1 MFGSENAYAGALFFA
16 LVCLGA
22 LIKLNDIAGCLIGAG
37 SALLAAISLRL
48 ALVKAAQ
55 EAEENHQRMEIQFQ
69 QLRSKI
75 IETSATTIEAMTA
88 VNDAAQ
94 SVQENIQVIRVR
106 LAELDNLTQLAECAE
121 EIKSTVIGREE
132 NNSTQL
138 SECAEEIKSTIASL
152 EENSSALNLILEREF
167 ETLNSIEE
175 TKKESLQTILK
186 LVQLVGQMLKN
197 PAYVKDIE
205 KINSSINT
213 LTEQLKNL
221 QDESQSAL
229 NRQDLSTLKRIA
241 AKIK

>member
-1 MFGSENAYAGALFFA
+1 MFGSENAYASALFFA

-55 EAEENHQRMEIQFQ
+55 TSEEDHQRMEIQFQ

-75 IETSATTIEAMTA
+75 LETSEANITAMTS

-94 SVQENIQVIRVR
+94 LLQENIQVIRVR
-106 LAELDNLTQLAECAE
+106 LAELDNLTQLAECTA
-121 EIKSTVIGREE
+121 EIKSTLE
-132 NNSTQL
+132 
-138 SECAEEIKSTIASL
+138 SL
-152 EENSSALNLILEREF
+152 EENSSALNLTLEKEF
-167 ETLNSIEE
+167 EKLNSIENAKRE
-175 TKKESLQTILK
+175 ILQTVLERLQLFEKTLK
-186 LVQLVGQMLKN
+186 SPDYAKEMG
-197 PAYVKDIE
+197 
-205 KINSSINT
+205 KINLSINA

-221 QDESQSAL
+221 QDESQTAL
-229 NRQDLSTLKRIA
+229 NSQDLSTLKRIA

>member
-55 EAEENHQRMEIQFQ
+55 ASEEDHQRMEIQFQ

-75 IETSATTIEAMTA
+75 LETSEANIEAMTS

-94 SVQENIQVIRVR
+94 LLQENIQVIRVR
-106 LAELDNLTQLAECAE
+106 LAELDNLTQLAECTA
-121 EIKSTVIGREE
+121 EIKSTLE
-132 NNSTQL
+132 
-138 SECAEEIKSTIASL
+138 SL
-152 EENSSALNLILEREF
+152 EENSSALNLTLEKEF
-167 ETLNSIEE
+167 EKLNSIENAKRE
-175 TKKESLQTILK
+175 ILQTVLERLQLFEKTLK
-186 LVQLVGQMLKN
+186 SPDYAKEMG
-197 PAYVKDIE
+197 
-205 KINSSINT
+205 KINLSINA

-221 QDESQSAL
+221 QDESQTAL